1 MYPIV
6 MNVDKVSWDDLRFAL
21 ALARHPTM
29 AAAAAALHVHQSTVS
44 RRVHALEDQLGIK
57 LFELAEAGIVMTEAG
72 RAIARRAEK
81 IEALASELE
90 NDIEIEREDDRQSVR
105 ISAVS
110 TFITSFLNHHA
121 GAFLDE
127 HPHIR
132 LDFVG
137 EERNVVLE
145 RREADIAIRHAQP
158 TTGTARTRKLGE
170 HGTAVYAALELTDG
184 NGNLMDGAPWVGFS
198 RPLDYLPEQ
207 QWIDAHVAPKDIAI
221 TFASAAT
228 YANAVNEGIGAGLM
242 SCMVGDKRPDLVRVH
257 PRQPVMYR
265 ESWLMV
271 LDDTRRRPAVRSV
284 INWLTSIC
292 RAHKDDFLGNVT

>member
-1 MYPIV
+1 

-29 AAAAAALHVHQSTVS
+29 AAAASALHVHQSTVS
-44 RRVHALEDQLGIK
+44 RRIHALEDQLGVK
-57 LFELAEAGIVMTEAG
+57 LFELAEAGIVMTEPG

-81 IEALASELE
+81 IEVLASELE
-90 NDIEIEREDDRQSVR
+90 SDIEIERKDDRQSVR

-110 TFITSFLNHHA
+110 TFITGFLNHHA
-121 GAFLDE
+121 AAFLAE

-158 TTGTARTRKLGE
+158 TSGQARTRKLAE
-170 HGTAVYAALELTDG
+170 HGMAIYAAPRLTDG
-184 NGNLMDGAPWVGFS
+184 NGHLLDDVPWVGFS

-207 QWIDAHVAPKDIAI
+207 QWIDAHVQAKNIAI

-228 YANAVNEGIGAGLM
+228 YANAVSEGVGAGLLG
-242 SCMVGDKRPDLVRVH
+242 CLIGDKRPELIRVK
-257 PRQPVMYR
+257 PGIPVMYR
-265 ESWLMV
+265 EAWLMV
-271 LDDTRRRPAVRSV
+271 LDDTRQRPAVRSV
-284 INWLTSIC
+284 INWLTTIC
-292 RAHKDDFLGNVT
+292 KTHKDAFLGNIPISG

>member
-1 MYPIV
+1 
-6 MNVDKVSWDDLRFAL
+6 MNVEKISWDDLRYAL

-29 AAAAAALHVHQSTVS
+29 TAAATALHVHQSTVS
-44 RRVHALEDQLGIK
+44 RRVHALEDQLGVK
-57 LFELAEAGIVMTEAG
+57 LFELAEAGIVMTEPG
-72 RAIARRAEK
+72 RAIARRADK

-90 NDIEIEREDDRQSVR
+90 NDIEVEREDDRQSVR

-110 TFITSFLNHHA
+110 TFITGFLNHHA
-121 GAFLDE
+121 GAFLSE

-158 TTGTARTRKLGE
+158 TTGQARTRKLAE
-170 HGTAVYAALELTDG
+170 HGTAIYAAPNLTDD
-184 NGNLMDGAPWVGFS
+184 NGNLLDGSPWVGFS

-207 QWIDAHVAPKDIAI
+207 QWIDAHIPAKDIAI

-228 YANAVNEGIGAGLM
+228 YANAVSEGIGAGLL
-242 SCMVGDKRPDLVRVH
+242 SCMVGDKRPELVRVA
-257 PRQPVMYR
+257 PGIPVMYR

-284 INWLTSIC
+284 INWLTTIC
-292 RAHKDDFLGNVT
+292 RTHKDAFLGNVPVSD

>member
-1 MYPIV
+1 MDV
-6 MNVDKVSWDDLRFAL
+6 NKVSWDDLRYAL

-29 AAAAAALHVHQSTVS
+29 AAAAGSLHVHQSTVS
-44 RRVHALEDQLGIK
+44 RRIHALEDQLGVK
-57 LFELAEAGIVMTEAG
+57 LFEMAEAGIVMTEPG

-90 NDIEIEREDDRQSVR
+90 SDIETEREDDRQSVR

-110 TFITSFLNHHA
+110 TFITGFLNHHA
-121 GAFLDE
+121 GRFLAE
-127 HPHIR
+127 NPHIR

-158 TTGTARTRKLGE
+158 TAGQARTRKLAE
-170 HGTAVYAALELTDG
+170 HGTAIYAARELTDG
-184 NGNLMDGAPWVGFS
+184 NHNLLEGVPWVGFS

-207 QWIDAHVAPKDIAI
+207 QWIDSHILAKDIAI

-228 YANAVNEGIGAGLM
+228 YANAVSQGVGAGLL
-242 SCMVGDKRPDLVRVH
+242 SCMVGDKRPELIRVS
-257 PRQPVMYR
+257 PGVPVMYR
-265 ESWLMV
+265 EAWLMV

-284 INWLTSIC
+284 INWLTTIC
-292 RAHKDDFLGNVT
+292 KTHKDMFLGTVPRND

>member
-1 MYPIV
+1 

-29 AAAAAALHVHQSTVS
+29 AAAATALHVHQSTVS
-44 RRVHALEDQLGIK
+44 RRVHALEDQLGVK
-57 LFELAEAGIVMTEAG
+57 LFEMAEAGIVMTEAG

-127 HPHIR
+127 YPHIR
-132 LDFVG
+132 LDFIG

-158 TTGTARTRKLGE
+158 TTGQARTRKLGE

-184 NGNLMDGAPWVGFS
+184 KGNLMEGAPWVGFS

-207 QWIDAHVAPKDIAI
+207 QWIDAHVAAKDIVI

-228 YANAVNEGIGAGLM
+228 YANAVSEGIGAGLM
-242 SCMVGDKRPDLVRVH
+242 SCMVGDKHPDLIRVH
-257 PRQPVMYR
+257 PREPVMYR

-284 INWLTSIC
+284 INWLTAIC